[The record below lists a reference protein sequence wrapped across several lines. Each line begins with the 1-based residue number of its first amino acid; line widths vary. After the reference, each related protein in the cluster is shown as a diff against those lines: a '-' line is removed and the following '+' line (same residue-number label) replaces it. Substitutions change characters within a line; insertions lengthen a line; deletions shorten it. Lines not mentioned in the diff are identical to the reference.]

1 LYKNELMNPF
11 IIIDK
16 LYLYKYMTYFI
27 EFIKSP
33 LNILIII
40 LLLFSLFIVLGTYKE
55 GFTSTEITGQTYTD
69 VSGNIYINGTEIT
82 DTIFTGPNGNNA
94 EIISV
99 NGDYEIIV
107 TDVSGNQTTYNF
119 NMPTTS
125 NTSSSSNSSS
135 SSTLYNTTFYGQ
147 NGGTAQIITGPN
159 GSNLI
164 QITNTNGQITTFS
177 PNNNPY
183 SSYPPIYPPSY
194 PPSYPPIYPPSYPP
208 PSYPPTSYPPTSY
221 PPTSYPPTSY
231 PPPSYPPTN
240 TSSPYSSY
248 SEEYTSPYTQTS
260 SPYTQS
266 SPSTSYDYS
275 NSLPPGIPMS
285 QIPPG
290 QEDLYILKSEI
301 VPPVCPAPVP
311 AVQSSTEQC
320 APCPPCA
327 RCPQPNFECKK
338 VPNYSSSNNDL
349 PSASMSPYST
359 FGS

>member
-1 LYKNELMNPF
+1 
-11 IIIDK
+11 
-16 LYLYKYMTYFI
+16 MTYFI

-55 GFTSTEITGQTYTD
+55 GFTSTEITGQAYTD

-82 DTIFTGPNGNNA
+82 DTNFIGPNGNNA

-99 NGDYEIIV
+99 NGNYKIIV

-119 NMPTTS
+119 NMPNTS
-125 NTSSSSNSSS
+125 NASSP
-135 SSTLYNTTFYGQ
+135 LYNTTFYGQ
-147 NGGTAQIITGPN
+147 SGGTAQIIMGPN

-177 PNNNPY
+177 PNNYY
-183 SSYPPIYPPSY
+183 SSSSAIYAPPPNYPPSN
-194 PPSYPPIYPPSYPP
+194 
-208 PSYPPTSYPPTSY
+208 
-221 PPTSYPPTSY
+221 
-231 PPPSYPPTN
+231 YPPTN
-240 TSSPYSSY
+240 YPPTNYPPTNYPPTNYPSTSYSSPYSSY
-248 SEEYTSPYTQTS
+248 SEDSSPYTQNS
-260 SPYTQS
+260 SSYTQS

-275 NSLPPGIPMS
+275 SSLPPGIPMS

-301 VPPVCPAPVP
+301 VPPVCPAPIP

-327 RCPQPNFECKK
+327 RCPQPSFECKK

-349 PSASMSPYST
+349 PTASMSPYST

>member
-1 LYKNELMNPF
+1 
-11 IIIDK
+11 
-16 LYLYKYMTYFI
+16 MTYFI

-82 DTIFTGPNGNNA
+82 DTNFTGPNGNNA

-107 TDVSGNQTTYNF
+107 TDKSGNKTIYNF

-125 NTSSSSNSSS
+125 NSTSSSSNSSS
-135 SSTLYNTTFYGQ
+135 SNSSSLYSTTFYGQ

-164 QITNTNGQITTFS
+164 QITNTNGQLTTFS
-177 PNNNPY
+177 PNNPY
-183 SSYPPIYPPSY
+183 PSSSSIYA
-194 PPSYPPIYPPSYPP
+194 PP
-208 PSYPPTSYPPTSY
+208 PMSYPPTSYPPTSY

-231 PPPSYPPTN
+231 PPTSYSPTSYPPTSYPPTN
-240 TSSPYSSY
+240 NVSTSSSYSPYSSY
-248 SEEYTSPYTQTS
+248 SEESTSPYNQTS

-266 SPSTSYDYS
+266 SPSSSYDYS
-275 NSLPPGIPMS
+275 SSLPPGIPIS

-311 AVQSSTEQC
+311 AVHCSTEKC

-349 PSASMSPYST
+349 PMASMSPYST
-359 FGS
+359 YGS

>member
-1 LYKNELMNPF
+1 
-11 IIIDK
+11 
-16 LYLYKYMTYFI
+16 MTYFI

-82 DTIFTGPNGNNA
+82 DTNFTGPNGNNA
-94 EIISV
+94 QIISV

-107 TDVSGNQTTYNF
+107 TDLSGNQTTYNF
-119 NMPTTS
+119 NMP
-125 NTSSSSNSSS
+125 NTSP
-135 SSTLYNTTFYGQ
+135 LYDTTFYGQ
-147 NGGTAQIITGPN
+147 NGGTAQIISGPN

-164 QITNTNGQITTFS
+164 EFTNQNGQITIFS
-177 PNNNPY
+177 PNNNYPPTFY
-183 SSYPPIYPPSY
+183 PPTSYPPTNYPPTSYPPTSYPPTSFPSTSYPPIN
-194 PPSYPPIYPPSYPP
+194 
-208 PSYPPTSYPPTSY
+208 YPPTSYPPTSY

-231 PPPSYPPTN
+231 PPTTY
-240 TSSPYSSY
+240 SSPYSSY

-311 AVQSSTEQC
+311 AIQSSTEQC